1 MSLISV
7 GILDST
13 INTRWLYIFQME
25 FLLIANWY
33 GWLYFNDDKDIDFV
47 LVFYIDIDD
56 YLRRL

>member
-13 INTRWLYIFQME
+13 INTRWLYFFQME

-33 GWLYFNDDKDIDFV
+33 GWLYFYDDKDIDFV

-56 YLRRL
+56 YLRKL